1 MTTRVARRA
10 TRTRVQMQHRRHRA
24 ASKLKKRDFSF
35 LLFLHRAG
43 RNTFAPAR
51 TVVTQ
56 TPSCHSYLLFTGLFT
71 HSPWEYSA
79 TSSFAVC
86 YTCLYIMLS

>member
-35 LLFLHRAG
+35 LFFSFLAPREAKYFRARAHSSYTDTVLSFLLIIHRFVHTLPMG
-43 RNTFAPAR
+43 VLCN
-51 TVVTQ
+51 
-56 TPSCHSYLLFTGLFT
+56 
-71 HSPWEYSA
+71 
-79 TSSFAVC
+79 
-86 YTCLYIMLS
+86 